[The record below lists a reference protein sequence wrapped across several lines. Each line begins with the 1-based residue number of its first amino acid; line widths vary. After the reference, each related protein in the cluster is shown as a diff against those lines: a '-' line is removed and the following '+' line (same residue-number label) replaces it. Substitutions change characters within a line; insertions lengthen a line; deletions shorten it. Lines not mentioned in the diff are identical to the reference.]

1 MSRAAQKLIAASGG
15 DTGYEIDQSLMFDQ
29 VDDPVLTRTPSSAG
43 DRRTWTFSCW
53 VKPSLTTGS
62 SDYNYILVGQGAS
75 GGSAGYQTRL
85 MLYTDYIH
93 FANYNASADA
103 YYNGP
108 IMRDTSAWYHV
119 VLQVDTTQAS
129 IDNRVKIYVNGSQVT
144 LTYAYRPAQDA
155 QFHINNTTVQNVGG
169 DKYYGTHQY
178 DGYIAEAH
186 LIDGTIKA
194 VGDFGEAD
202 EDTGQWIPKEYT
214 GGSYG
219 TCGFYLKFV
228 SGALGTDSSGQGN
241 NFTAENLANSDVM
254 VDTPTNN
261 YCIVNSPDSSGNLT
275 TGYGNLKFHSSDT
288 NRVCFRGSIGVTSGK
303 WYFEYTDAASSS
315 GSVGVA
321 TAGATSIVSNG
332 MVGNSSSGWAV
343 NNDGAKENGNS
354 ETAGYMSGGYTT
366 NDVIGVALN
375 MDDGEITFYKN
386 GSSSG
391 VAFTNLADK
400 GAVFPAVCTGS
411 HSGTFDTLNF
421 GQMDFE
427 HTAPSGYK
435 AWNTSNLP
443 VPTIKNGGKYF
454 NTVLYTGSDDAAVSQ
469 SVTGVGFAPD
479 LIILK
484 RYNDTANPGWWDKVR
499 GEHKGLSSATTGAQ
513 ATDTYGLES
522 FNSDGFT
529 VREADVAQGKTNTGS
544 MLGWTWRAGGSGS
557 SNSDGAQTTTVSAN
571 QTSGFSI
578 VTGTGT
584 GSSTTYGHGLGVE
597 PKVVLTKGISA
608 VDDWYLF
615 TSGIDG
621 IPYNTWQYGKLNTTG
636 GFSSDSATAEN
647 TTTFSTSYSSGT
659 TFVAYCFAD
668 VEGFSQFGIYEGN
681 GSATGP
687 FKNLNFRPA
696 WIMIKKTSSG
706 TGSWFL
712 YDTKR
717 SPGNVVDSAMWMD
730 AANANTSDASYR
742 IDLLSNGFQL
752 RGTNAN
758 LNGSGTI
765 FFYMAFAENPF
776 KYANAR

>member
-15 DTGYEIDQSLMFDQ
+15 EDAYEIEQSLMFARADSAKLEWNPGSGATSYRKWTFSAWVKRGSLGSVQAIFGCYSGSGTNDQ
-29 VDDPVLTRTPSSAG
+29 DYNILYFGSGDELHFGAYTYDFLKTNRKFRDVGAWYHIMLVVDTTLSTNYTVRKKIYINGVQETSFAVNNLISQNYNLGVLRGNPHYLGWTNSTYYYDGYLAEVYLIDNLPLTPSS
-43 DRRTWTFSCW
+43 
-53 VKPSLTTGS
+53 
-62 SDYNYILVGQGAS
+62 
-75 GGSAGYQTRL
+75 
-85 MLYTDYIH
+85 
-93 FANYNASADA
+93 
-103 YYNGP
+103 
-108 IMRDTSAWYHV
+108 
-119 VLQVDTTQAS
+119 
-129 IDNRVKIYVNGSQVT
+129 
-144 LTYAYRPAQDA
+144 
-155 QFHINNTTVQNVGG
+155 
-169 DKYYGTHQY
+169 
-178 DGYIAEAH
+178 
-186 LIDGTIKA
+186 
-194 VGDFGEAD
+194 FGETD
-202 EDTGQWIPKEYT
+202 EDTGAWIPKEYT
-214 GGSYG
+214 GTFPGES
-219 TCGFYLKFV
+219 TYLKFV
-228 SGALGTDSSGQGN
+228 SGAIGTDSSGQGN
-241 NFTAENLANSDVM
+241 NWTTSNLANADV
-254 VDTPTNN
+254 VLDTPTNN
-261 YCIVNSPDSSGNLT
+261 HCTLNPPDSSGNLT
-275 TGYGNLKFHSSDT
+275 TSQANTKFHSSNTD
-288 NRVCFRGSIGVTSGK
+288 RVCFRGSIGVTSGK

-321 TAGATSIVSNG
+321 TAAATSLTQNG
-332 MVGNSSSGWAV
+332 MVGNSSYGWAV
-343 NNDGAKENGNS
+343 NSDGAKENGNS
-354 ETAGYMSGGYTT
+354 ETASYMSGGYTT

-391 VAFTNLADK
+391 VAFSNLADK
-400 GAVFPAVCTGS
+400 GAVFPAICTGS
-411 HSGTFDTLNF
+411 HSGAFDTLNF
-421 GQMDFE
+421 GQMAFE

-443 VPTIKNGGKYF
+443 IPTIKNGGKYF

-484 RYNDTANPGWWDKVR
+484 RYDDTANPGWWDKVR

-544 MLGWTWRAGGSGS
+544 MLGWCWKAGGSGS

-578 VTGTGT
+578 VTATGT

-608 VDDWYLF
+608 VDDWYFF

-621 IPYNTWQYGKLNTTG
+621 IPYNTWQYNKLNTTG
-636 GFSSDSATAEN
+636 GFASDTATAEN
-647 TTTFSTSYSSGT
+647 TTTFNMGYGSGV

-668 VEGFSQFGIYEGN
+668 VPGFSQFGIYEGN

-730 AANANTSDASYR
+730 AANATTSDASYR

-752 RGTNAN
+752 RGTNTN